1 MDTIPPRPKSDA
13 STPSLRSFPPMEWMD
28 LPQWMDENKDWSEGV
43 SLSDPKGIRL
53 RFTVPREGGVSEVM
67 DLSAPIFEPGFGED
81 ENPFIR
87 NLETVKEVV
96 KGYEN
101 YLAAESDISDEDL
114 SAGRVEVA
122 TISRRMEFQR
132 RRSQGLESH
141 TPRTKLEVS
150 LKTYLQVGPF
160 HLANAKLKAA
170 KMDEKS
176 IETLMADGHLVRDRI
191 KQYVDKLVPS
201 DPFYDTFEKVD
212 APRPSPEIID
222 RFVDQLAVA
231 QVKDRPSD
239 VIAACRAL
247 HVEPMEVLIR
257 PAPGPR

>member
-1 MDTIPPRPKSDA
+1 MDTIPPKPKSDA
-13 STPSLRSFPPMEWMD
+13 STPSFRSFPPMEWMD
-28 LPQWMDENKDWSEGV
+28 LPQWMEENKGWSEGV

-53 RFTVPREGGVSEVM
+53 RFTVPREGGVSELM
-67 DLSAPIFEPGFGED
+67 DVSAPIFEPGYGD
-81 ENPFIR
+81 GKSPFIES
-87 NLETVKEVV
+87 LETVKEVV

-141 TPRTKLEVS
+141 TPRTVLEAA
-150 LKTYLQVGPF
+150 LRNHLQVEPA
-160 HLANAKLKAA
+160 HLVKAKMKAEE
-170 KMDEKS
+170 MDEKS

-191 KQYVDKLVPS
+191 KQYVGKLVPS
-201 DPFYDTFEKVD
+201 GPFHDIFEKVN
-212 APRPSPEIID
+212 APRPSQEIID
-222 RFVDQLAVA
+222 RFVEQLAVS

-239 VIAACRAL
+239 MIAACRAL
-247 HVEPMEVLIR
+247 HVDPMEVLIR
-257 PAPGPR
+257 PAPRPQ